1 MIRRSILLVIAGM
14 LASLFLAPS
23 PARAACSPLS
33 LCSCTVTATAVS
45 FGTYDP
51 LSSAADDSTGTVRVR
66 CTLVVALAG
75 SFTVSLSTGG
85 SGNYAARNLHNGAS
99 NLLYNLYTNTTRAQ
113 VWGNGTGGSVSVSQT
128 FSGLLAIDRSLTIYG
143 RIPAGQNVPAG
154 TYSDTILVTVT
165 Y

>member
-1 MIRRSILLVIAGM
+1 MIRRSTLLVIVGM

-51 LSSAADDSTGTVRVR
+51 LSSVANDSTGTVRVR
-66 CTLVVALAG
+66 CILAVALAG
-75 SFTVSLSTGG
+75 SFTVDLSTGG
-85 SGNYAARNLHNGAS
+85 SGSYAARKLHNGAS
-99 NLLYNLYTNTTRAQ
+99 NLLYNLYNSAARTQ

-143 RIPAGQNVPAG
+143 RIAAGQNVPAG